1 MRKIKQLNINYAPL
15 NEAFSLTVES
25 GSLLQVHSADT
36 NEFFPDRQITPL
48 VIMPHFEI
56 HDVSG
61 VIGTGDKTG
70 DLSDIRWYEN
80 KEAAPNMISSGTNYE
95 IGAGGKLTVK
105 KNVAYLSPVILLFTA
120 NYYDIR
126 TGNVIRIHES
136 VTLSTTS
143 LLEYPVTL
151 DIDHPASWTFNPLTD
166 SGLRDITARVRL
178 AGQTVEPEQEKYW
191 WYRLENNNPVAI
203 TDDDLFYESGQ
214 NTNVLTIDP
223 RYVDGSVRIVVKAD
237 YIAPGET
244 VPDNPTA
251 RAVSKEIVINR
262 SYSEYNSDYYVHGGT
277 QVANEATEIKA
288 EGYVTTLGKIYP
300 NPTSKFTLKW
310 ELKSQVYGADWRTI
324 GYGEQVIIPKS
335 DYKNGANI
343 ALDASEKEALKAI
356 SESSSE
362 ITFDNQILTA

>member
-1 MRKIKQLNINYAPL
+1 MKKIKQLNINYTPL

-36 NEFFPDRQITPL
+36 DEYFPDRQITPL
-48 VIMPHFEI
+48 VIVPQFQI
-56 HDVSG
+56 HDASG
-61 VIGTGDKTG
+61 TIQSGDKTG
-70 DLSDIRWYEN
+70 DLSDVRWYEN
-80 KEAAPNMISSGTNYE
+80 KELPANMITSGANYV
-95 IGAGGKLTVK
+95 IGTGGKLTVK

-126 TGNVIRIHES
+126 TGNVIRLHES

-151 DIDHPASWTFNPLTD
+151 DLDHPASWTFNPVTD
-166 SGLRDITARVRL
+166 SGLCSITARLRL
-178 AGQTVEPEQEKYW
+178 AGQPVAPEQEKYW
-191 WYRLENNNPVAI
+191 WYKIESNNTVAI

-223 RYVDGSVRIVVKAD
+223 RYVDGSVRLVVKAE
-237 YIAPGET
+237 YIAPGGT
-244 VPDNPTA
+244 VPAAPTA
-251 RAVSKEIVINR
+251 KALSDEIVINR
-262 SYSEYNSDYYVHGGT
+262 AYSKFDYEYFIHGGS
-277 QVANEATEIKA
+277 QVASEATEAKA
-288 EGYVTTLGKIYP
+288 EGYVTILGKVYP
-300 NPTSKFTLKW
+300 NPATKFTMKW

-343 ALDASEKEALKAI
+343 ALDVSEKEALKAVL
-356 SESSSE
+356 SSGNE
-362 ITFDNQILTA
+362 ITVDNKILTA